1 MVAAGAE
8 ASQVELGDHRREGER
23 EEHLHGHGH
32 GGAWAMEGGGGQE
45 GRDQPAVRR

>member
-8 ASQVELGDHRREGER
+8 ASQVELGDHRREGEGA
-23 EEHLHGHGH
+23 EHLHGHGH
-32 GGAWAMEGGGGQE
+32 GPRGGMEGLGGQE